1 MSLPPVKVIVITI
14 VLIVICQVLTETS
27 WGTWE

>member
-14 VLIVICQVLTETS
+14 VLIAICQVLAETS
-27 WGTWE
+27 WGIW